1 MHILIVCAHP
11 EPASFNTALRL
22 AAVETLQKKG
32 HDVKVSDLYAMKFDP
47 IFKKE
52 DFRSRKDSSVF
63 RPYPE
68 ALHAVETKSFAPD
81 ILAEMEK
88 VKWADLIIFQFPI
101 WFTSWPAIM
110 KGWIDRVFQAGF
122 AFTFT
127 DMYGGGLLKGKKGML
142 IVTTGS
148 PEFVYSKGGTHGDIN
163 ELLTPITKT
172 TLEAAGLEVFPSYF
186 VFNAA
191 GQTKEEG
198 TTAIER
204 LKKHLQSW

>member
-11 EPASFNTALRL
+11 EPASFNTALRV
-22 AAVETLQKKG
+22 AAVDTLQKKG

-47 IFKKE
+47 VFKKE
-52 DFRSRKDSSVF
+52 DFRSRKDLSVF

-68 ALHAVETKSFAPD
+68 ALNAVETKTFSPD

-110 KGWIDRVFQAGF
+110 KGWIDRIFQAGF

-127 DMYGGGLLKGKKGML
+127 RMYGGGLLKGKKSML

-148 PEFVYSKGGTHGDIN
+148 PEFVYAKGGPHGDIN
-163 ELLTPITKT
+163 ELLSPITKT
-172 TLEAAGLEVFPSYF
+172 TLEAAGLEVLPSYF

-198 TTAIER
+198 VAAIER
-204 LKKHLQSW
+204 LKKRLQSW